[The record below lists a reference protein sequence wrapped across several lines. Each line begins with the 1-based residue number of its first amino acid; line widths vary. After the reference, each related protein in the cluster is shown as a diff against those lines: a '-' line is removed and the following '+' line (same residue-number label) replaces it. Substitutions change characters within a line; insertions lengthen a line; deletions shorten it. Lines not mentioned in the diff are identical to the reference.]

1 MCGRFTLRTP
11 QQVLVTHFALETQA
25 SLFPRYNIAPSQPV
39 AVVRAAADS
48 GGAKRE
54 LVKLRWGLVPSWAQ
68 DPSVGNQMINA
79 RVETAATKPAFRSA
93 MRNRR
98 CLIPTDGFYEWKK
111 VGKPKQPYFI
121 HLPGDKPFAFAGLW
135 ERWSDPEGRP
145 VETCTIL
152 TTDASP
158 LLRPLH
164 DRMPVIVEPG
174 DYAAWLDPSE
184 TDPAR
189 LRPMFAS
196 LTADQLVLSPVST
209 LVNSPANDDP
219 RCVEPS
225 EGEKLLFD

>member
-11 QQVLVTHFALETQA
+11 QQVLVSQFAVETQTT
-25 SLFPRYNIAPSQPV
+25 LFPRFNIAPSQPV
-39 AVVRAAADS
+39 AVVRAVADS
-48 GGAKRE
+48 VGAKRE

-68 DPSVGNQMINA
+68 DPAVGNQMINA

-98 CLIPTDGFYEWKK
+98 CLIPVDGFYEWKK
-111 VGKPKQPYFI
+111 VGKQKQPYFI
-121 HLPGDKPFAFAGLW
+121 HLADDKPFAFAGLW
-135 ERWSDPEGRP
+135 EQWSDPEGRP
-145 VETCTIL
+145 LETCTIL
-152 TTDASP
+152 TTDANP

-174 DYAAWLDPSE
+174 DYATWLDPAQ
-184 TDPAR
+184 TDPSQ

-196 LTADQLVLSPVST
+196 LTANQLVMSPVST